1 MNPTLLANI
10 GLAPA
15 PLIFPVAPDLN
26 TVDLRDYQEDIL
38 WRVSLA
44 MQLGYRRILIVLPT
58 GGGKTKMA
66 AAMMQS
72 AVAQALTAQFLVH
85 RKELIRQTSK
95 SFFAESVD
103 HGFIASGWSIDT
115 AAQVTL
121 AGVQTLVNR
130 LDIVLPPRL
139 VIIDE
144 AHHATAASWGR
155 ILAAYGTDSF
165 IVGLTAT
172 PQRLDGRGL
181 NEHFD
186 IMVEG
191 PTVAELI
198 EWGYLS
204 PFDYYAP
211 DVPDVSGLKTQMG
224 DFDQK
229 AASELVD
236 KPKLIGDVAEHYLRH
251 ARGEQ
256 GIVFASSIA
265 HSKRLA
271 DAFRG
276 EGVRAVHV
284 DGTMDD
290 ERDRAMEM
298 FEGGDIDVLMNVDLF
313 DEGVDVPGIVY
324 LGIHRITKS
333 LVKHRQQCGR
343 VLRTI
348 RSRPDKV
355 AVINDHAGNALR
367 GLGLPDA
374 DVIWSLEGQVK
385 GATSSGGGGAG
396 DATAIHQCKAC
407 FLVVPSS
414 VVVCPRCSTAFEVKV
429 RGPREAAGKLSKVE
443 KAALLAQRQKQRL
456 AEERACRSYKELYRL
471 GVARGYK
478 NPAWW
483 AQQRGKYIMHGPRT

>member
-1 MNPTLLANI
+1 MNPTLLTNI

-15 PLIFPVAPDLN
+15 ELVWPVAPDLFG
-26 TVDLRDYQEDIL
+26 VDLRDYQADIL

-66 AAMMQS
+66 AAMIQS
-72 AVAQALTAQFLVH
+72 AVAQALSAQFLVH
-85 RKELIRQTSK
+85 RKELIRQTAR
-95 SFFAESVD
+95 SFREEHIVP
-103 HGFIASGWSIDT
+103 GFIASGWAMDT
-115 AAQVTL
+115 DAQVTL

-130 LDIVLPPRL
+130 LNIVLPPTL

-144 AHHATAASWGR
+144 AHHATAASWAR
-155 ILAAYGTDSF
+155 ILATYGTDSF

-186 IMVEG
+186 IMIEG

-198 EWGYLS
+198 KWGFLS

-211 DVPDVSGLKTQMG
+211 DIPDTTGLKTQMG
-224 DFDQK
+224 DFEK
-229 AASELVD
+229 AAAAELVD
-236 KPKLIGDVAEHYLRH
+236 KPKLIGNVAEHYLRL

-256 GIVFASSIA
+256 GIVFASSIE

-290 ERDRAMEM
+290 ERDKAMAA
-298 FEGGDIDVLMNVDLF
+298 FEARDIDVLMNVDLF

-324 LGIHRITKS
+324 LGIHRLTKS

-348 RSRPDKV
+348 RGRPDKM
-355 AVINDHAGNALR
+355 AIMCDHAGNALR
-367 GLGLPDA
+367 GLGLPDD
-374 DVIWSLEGQVK
+374 DVEWSLEGNTKAPK
-385 GATSSGGGGAG
+385 GSGGPG
-396 DATAIHQCKAC
+396 DAIPIHQCKAC
-407 FLVVPSS
+407 FLVLPSS
-414 VVVCPRCSTAFEVKV
+414 VPVCSRCGTEFEVKV
-429 RGPREAAGKLSKVE
+429 RGGPREIEGKLTKLE
-443 KAALLAQRQKQRL
+443 RIEMQKRKRAREL
-456 AEERACRSYKELYRL
+456 AEERACRSYIELVDLGKSRGYRFPAQWAQKRGLYR
-471 GVARGYK
+471 GVRA
-478 NPAWW
+478 
-483 AQQRGKYIMHGPRT
+483 

>member
-1 MNPTLLANI
+1 MNPTLLLNA

-15 PLIFPVAPDLN
+15 TLQWPVAPDLFS
-26 TVDLRDYQEDIL
+26 VDLRDYQGDIL

-66 AAMMQS
+66 AAMIQS

-95 SFFAESVD
+95 SFTAESVE

-115 AAQVTL
+115 ASQVTL

-130 LDIVLPPRL
+130 LDIVLPPKL

-155 ILAAYGTDSF
+155 ILAEYGSDSF

-211 DVPDVSGLKTQMG
+211 AIPDTTGLKSLGG
-224 DFDQK
+224 DFER
-229 AASELVD
+229 AAATALVD
-236 KPKLIGDVAEHYLRH
+236 RPKLIGDVAEHYLRH

-256 GIVFASSIA
+256 GIVFASSIE

-276 EGVRAVHV
+276 EGVRAFHV

-290 ERDRAMEM
+290 ERDRAMEA
-298 FEGGDIDVLMNVDLF
+298 FEAGDIDVLMNVDLF

-374 DVIWSLEGQVK
+374 EVEWTLEGQLKGVK
-385 GATSSGGGGAG
+385 TAGGGSSDATS
-396 DATAIHQCKAC
+396 IHQCKAC
-407 FLVVPSS
+407 FLVVPS
-414 VVVCPRCSTAFEVKV
+414 VVKVCPRCETEFEVKT
-429 RGPREAAGKLSKVE
+429 RAPRELEGKLSKVE
-443 KAALLAQRQKQRL
+443 KEQLILDQRRRRL
-456 AEERACRSYKELYRL
+456 AEERACKSVKELYEL
-471 GVARGYK
+471 GIARGYK

-483 AQQRGKYIMHGPRT
+483 AQQRRKYIPRTRA

>member
-1 MNPTLLANI
+1 MNPTLLTNI
-10 GLAPA
+10 GLTPA
-15 PLIFPVAPDLN
+15 ELVWPVAPDLFG
-26 TVDLRDYQEDIL
+26 VDLRDYQGDIL

-66 AAMMQS
+66 AAMIQS

-85 RKELIRQTSK
+85 RKELIRQTSR
-95 SFFAESVD
+95 SFADESVQ
-103 HGFIASGWSIDT
+103 HGFIASGWAMDT

-155 ILAAYGTDSF
+155 ILATYGTDSF

-181 NEHFD
+181 DQHFD
-186 IMVEG
+186 IMIEG

-198 EWGYLS
+198 EWKYLS

-211 DVPDVSGLKTQMG
+211 AIPDTTGLKMQMG
-224 DFDQK
+224 DFEAK
-229 AASELVD
+229 GASELVD
-236 KPKLIGDVAEHYLRH
+236 KPNLIGDVAEHYLRH

-271 DAFRG
+271 DVFRG

-290 ERDRAMEM
+290 ERDKAMAA
-298 FEGGDIDVLMNVDLF
+298 FEAREIDVLMNVDLF

-324 LGIHRITKS
+324 LGIHRLTKS

-348 RSRPDKV
+348 RERPDKV
-355 AVINDHAGNALR
+355 AIMCDHAGNALR
-367 GLGLPDA
+367 GLGLPDD
-374 DVIWSLEGQVK
+374 DVEWSLKGQTK
-385 GATSSGGGGAG
+385 APKSAGGS
-396 DATAIHQCKAC
+396 DDSIPIHQCKAC
-407 FLVVPSS
+407 FLVLPST
-414 VVVCPRCSTAFEVKV
+414 VRVCTRCGTEFEVQV
-429 RGPREAAGKLSKVE
+429 RGGPREIEGKLTKLE
-443 KAALLAQRQKQRL
+443 RAEMQKRKRAIEV
-456 AEERACRSYKELYRL
+456 AEERACRSYAELVEL
-471 GVARGYK
+471 GKSRGYK
-478 NPAWW
+478 FPAQW
-483 AQQRGKYIMHGPRT
+483 AQKRGLYRGPRA